1 MNLRQEDYGLCT
13 NKSALVSHVRSESTV
28 LLLSVILPS
37 NFSSALPLIKHRL
50 LNNDPLR
57 SPMKSF
63 L

>member
-37 NFSSALPLIKHRL
+37 KFLERL
-50 LNNDPLR
+50 AFNQAQA
-57 SPMKSF
+57 S
-63 L
+63 